1 MALTERKTQGDIN
14 IVSDV
19 KHIIVTEI
27 TEILRDGAV
36 ISSESSN
43 TMAEC
48 GNFDMADTL
57 GVRNIADALWTAELI
72 ATHKAHTASLDYTA
86 MGHIVSLINAIIAGT
101 QMADDT
107 AEKRQA
113 TVDRNVEHLE
123 LMVAKDYWTDEDMTA
138 VNSAIT
144 AGQGYTA

>member
-57 GVRNIADALWTAELI
+57 GVRNIADVLWTAELI
-72 ATHKAHTASLDYTA
+72 AAHEAHTASLD
-86 MGHIVSLINAIIAGT
+86 
-101 QMADDT
+101 
-107 AEKRQA
+107 
-113 TVDRNVEHLE
+113 
-123 LMVAKDYWTDEDMTA
+123 
-138 VNSAIT
+138 
-144 AGQGYTA
+144 